1 MRTPLANVDA
11 AWLRMEEPANRM
23 VVTGVLIFDR
33 PVSLPKVRGLLERRL
48 LRFARFRQRVV
59 EPFGGVGRFGWE
71 DDPHFSIDHHL
82 VGARLPAP
90 GDEAALQA
98 FTSDLASRPF
108 PKGRPPW
115 RFHFVPHFQGG
126 SALVV
131 RLHHCIGDGL
141 ALVHVL
147 LSMADG
153 APEAAAPVREDGDI
167 ARRWKDALALLRH
180 PDRFVRSGGEVA
192 NHLGSLVRLLL
203 LPPDP
208 STSFK
213 GRLGKRKKLIWS
225 HPFDLD
231 DFKAMG
237 RATGTT
243 VNDILM
249 AALAGSLRRY
259 LLTGGA
265 VPGKLDVRGVV
276 PVNLRPASEAHLLG
290 NRFGLVFL
298 SLPLGGEDALA
309 RLAEVQRRMQALK
322 KSPDAAATFELLWA
336 MGLMPRP
343 LFDLVV
349 DLFATKATAVVTNVM
364 GPREP
369 ISLLG
374 VRLRQAMFWVP
385 CAGHLALGV
394 SLLSYA
400 GRIWMGVQS
409 DVGLIPDPERILD
422 GFEEEMNA
430 LRAGWRRSDRKRRS
444 HRARRAPPAAVER
457 RRV

>member
-1 MRTPLANVDA
+1 
-11 AWLRMEEPANRM
+11 MEESVNRM
-23 VVTGVLIFDR
+23 VVAGVLVFDR
-33 PVSLPKVRGLLERRL
+33 PVSMKQIRGLLERRL
-48 LRFARFRQRVV
+48 LRFSRFRQRVV
-59 EPFGGVGRFGWE
+59 VPFGGVGLLSWE
-71 DDPHFSIDHHL
+71 DDPQFSIDHHL

-90 GDEAALQA
+90 RDEAALQA

-108 PKGRPPW
+108 AKGRPPW

-153 APEAAAPVREDGDI
+153 APEPPAPTRQDGDLEGLWESVQ
-167 ARRWKDALALLRH
+167 ALPRRVGEDVLALLKH
-180 PDRFVRSGGEVA
+180 PDRMVRSSGEVA

-208 STSFK
+208 ATSFK
-213 GRLGKRKKLIWS
+213 GKLGKKKKLIWS
-225 HPFDLD
+225 RPFDLD

-249 AALAGSLRRY
+249 AALSGSLRRY
-259 LLTGGA
+259 LLAHGA
-265 VPGKLDVRGVV
+265 VPQKLDIRGVV

-298 SLPLGGEDALA
+298 SLPLGVEDTLA
-309 RLAEVQRRMQALK
+309 RLEEVRQRMQALK

-349 DLFATKATAVVTNVM
+349 DLFATKATTVVTNVV
-364 GPREP
+364 GPKEP

-385 CAGHLALGV
+385 CAGHLGLGV

-400 GRIWMGVQS
+400 GRVWMGVQT
-409 DVGLIPDPERILD
+409 DVGLIPDPERILT

-430 LRAGWRRSDRKRRS
+430 LRGGGRRPDPKQRS
-444 HRARRAPPAAVER
+444 HRARRPPR
-457 RRV
+457 RTVGRRGV